1 MKYGSDSVPSIRR
14 KHIYKTGKDKESAT
28 MDRKKLCVCVT
39 NMIPVNEG
47 HEDDFEDRFSKRV
60 HLVDQAPGFIRNE
73 VHRPRPVKFSHKTGK
88 WEEDTEAQGYY
99 QVKTWWRS
107 MEDFEN
113 WTRSKSFA
121 EAHSNT
127 PPKEMFAGPARIEV
141 HEVFLSTDI
150 AADNDALWTLE
161 KLSKYRGEAGM
172 PIYIALDGNIY
183 DVSQSQ
189 GFYGPG
195 GGYHVFAGRDA
206 TRGLAKGLLEEKDV
220 LTNPGDK
227 SDFSAMEHMKLDDW
241 VDRYNSK
248 YPIVGKLGGAPNTS
262 KL

>member
-1 MKYGSDSVPSIRR
+1 ME
-14 KHIYKTGKDKESAT
+14 GKKI
-28 MDRKKLCVCVT
+28 CICVT

-47 HEDDFEDRFSKRV
+47 HEEDFEDRFSKRV

-88 WEEDTEAQGYY
+88 WEEDTSVQGYY
-99 QVKTWWRS
+99 QVKTWWRT
-107 MEDFEN
+107 MQDFEN

-127 PPKEMFAGPARIEV
+127 PPKDMFAGPSRIEV
-141 HEVFLSTDI
+141 HEVFLSTDLE
-150 AADNDALWTLE
+150 AEVSAGEEAWTLE
-161 KLSKYRGEAGM
+161 KLAEYRGENGK

-206 TRGLAKGLLEEKDV
+206 TRGLAKGLLEEQDV

-227 SDFSAMEHMKLDDW
+227 SDFTAMEHMKLDDW
-241 VDRYNSK
+241 IDRYDSK
-248 YPIVGKLGGAPNTS
+248 YPIVGKLAPSGGNRS